1 MKSSVSLLCIPF
13 LFVLP
18 NELDESLESSVSN
31 EQVGTPIATIITAD
45 MIQASGEPESPV
57 SSSNTKESFFNAMHH
72 PNTRT
77 STTSP
82 RRRRLLPQE
91 SVILVLNEEI
101 ASGSTNPHF
110 IISADTSNANGLF
123 ESASTQY
130 EIEVVLADT
139 SVTFATTYS
148 VNGGPSQQVQEMSST
163 KFLVSPKVLMDGS
176 HSGNFVLLVVNDDTG
191 EVTGLAKREGEG
203 LVKLQQ
209 MPGES
214 LNATEDKFEPP
225 ADWTCGTTPEFVQS
239 HSKIQHL
246 DRRLRQEKHE
256 HIHRPNEHDNH
267 HHHDNL
273 RHSHDNLFYDFELF
287 GGDGVKTFAKRRRL
301 YATDSFPQL
310 WTYQVDLYI
319 ELETAFVTHHGSI
332 SNAIAYVNAIV
343 TAISQ
348 LYEKEVDTHCKCL
361 PLCFPLP

>member
-163 KFLVSPKVLMDGS
+163 KFLVSP
-176 HSGNFVLLVVNDDTG
+176 
-191 EVTGLAKREGEG
+191 
-203 LVKLQQ
+203 
-209 MPGES
+209 
-214 LNATEDKFEPP
+214 
-225 ADWTCGTTPEFVQS
+225 
-239 HSKIQHL
+239 
-246 DRRLRQEKHE
+246 
-256 HIHRPNEHDNH
+256 
-267 HHHDNL
+267 
-273 RHSHDNLFYDFELF
+273 
-287 GGDGVKTFAKRRRL
+287 
-301 YATDSFPQL
+301 
-310 WTYQVDLYI
+310 
-319 ELETAFVTHHGSI
+319 
-332 SNAIAYVNAIV
+332 
-343 TAISQ
+343 
-348 LYEKEVDTHCKCL
+348 
-361 PLCFPLP
+361 